1 MLCLSV
7 CSSVDTG
14 LSGTCAKYMENL
26 ALQLRAGRLLL
37 WCFPID
43 ILKEVQSCSVVSP
56 GIEAAACSQRP
67 LIKVVGAEFL
77 LFVFS
82 ELFIFLLNL

>member
-1 MLCLSV
+1 MPLSV
-7 CSSVDTG
+7 LQCRYRPVRNICKVHGKFG
-14 LSGTCAKYMENL
+14 LATES
-26 ALQLRAGRLLL
+26 RPLL
-37 WCFPID
+37 WCFPIG

-67 LIKVVGAEFL
+67 LIKMIGAEFL